1 MKYLLDSAA
10 MKKIDEY
17 SIKTTG
23 IPSVVL
29 MERAA
34 LSVSSFVEK
43 LAYNKKDSGK
53 KDISICVVCTKGNN
67 GADGLAAI
75 RQLYLH
81 GYKTLVYEAGRKEPG
96 TDEYELQKN
105 IIKNLEIPFECAVQ
119 DNILPLDEY
128 DFIIDAMFGIGFQ
141 EMSRV
146 FMHRL

>member
-43 LAYNKKDSGK
+43 LAYNKKDSRK
-53 KDISICVVCTKGNN
+53 KRYKHLRC
-67 GADGLAAI
+67 
-75 RQLYLH
+75 LY
-81 GYKTLVYEAGRKEPG
+81 KRK
-96 TDEYELQKN
+96 QW
-105 IIKNLEIPFECAVQ
+105 
-119 DNILPLDEY
+119 
-128 DFIIDAMFGIGFQ
+128 
-141 EMSRV
+141 S
-146 FMHRL
+146 

>member
-53 KDISICVVCTKGNN
+53 KDISIC
-67 GADGLAAI
+67 
-75 RQLYLH
+75 LY
-81 GYKTLVYEAGRKEPG
+81 KRK
-96 TDEYELQKN
+96 QW
-105 IIKNLEIPFECAVQ
+105 
-119 DNILPLDEY
+119 
-128 DFIIDAMFGIGFQ
+128 
-141 EMSRV
+141 S
-146 FMHRL
+146 

>member
-43 LAYNKKDSGK
+43 HLR
-53 KDISICVVCTKGNN
+53 C
-67 GADGLAAI
+67 
-75 RQLYLH
+75 LY
-81 GYKTLVYEAGRKEPG
+81 KRK
-96 TDEYELQKN
+96 QW
-105 IIKNLEIPFECAVQ
+105 
-119 DNILPLDEY
+119 
-128 DFIIDAMFGIGFQ
+128 
-141 EMSRV
+141 S
-146 FMHRL
+146 

>member
-1 MKYLLDSAA
+1 MKYLLDSVA

-53 KDISICVVCTKGNN
+53 KDISICVVCTK
-67 GADGLAAI
+67 
-75 RQLYLH
+75 QW
-81 GYKTLVYEAGRKEPG
+81 
-96 TDEYELQKN
+96 
-105 IIKNLEIPFECAVQ
+105 
-119 DNILPLDEY
+119 
-128 DFIIDAMFGIGFQ
+128 
-141 EMSRV
+141 S
-146 FMHRL
+146 

>member
-81 GYKTLVYEAGRKEPG
+81 GYKTLVY
-96 TDEYELQKN
+96 
-105 IIKNLEIPFECAVQ
+105 
-119 DNILPLDEY
+119 
-128 DFIIDAMFGIGFQ
+128 
-141 EMSRV
+141 
-146 FMHRL
+146 